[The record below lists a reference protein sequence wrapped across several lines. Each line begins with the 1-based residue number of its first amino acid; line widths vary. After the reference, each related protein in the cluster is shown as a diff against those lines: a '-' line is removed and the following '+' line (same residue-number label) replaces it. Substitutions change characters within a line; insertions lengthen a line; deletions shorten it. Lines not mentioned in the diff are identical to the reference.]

1 MEILKKS
8 FEDHNGINKRQPSGF
23 LVAEPENLKFQ
34 RVPTKEK
41 TNKQAKKGC
50 ISKTKKADRRLLESL

>member
-23 LVAEPENLKFQ
+23 LVVENLKFQ
-34 RVPTKEK
+34 QVPTKK
-41 TNKQAKKGC
+41 KANKQAKKGC
-50 ISKTKKADRRLLESL
+50 ISKTKKGRQEAF